1 MNWERARTDE
11 QKEIRIQG
19 ILNTTLHLYR
29 TIEFDKITFALIAK
43 ENQSARSNIYKYFET
58 KEEIFLEYLS
68 REIALWSSAVCEDY
82 HKGKIKEIT
91 NSTDFARYWFEK
103 FMRYRDMVE
112 ILNLL
117 YTTLEKNVSLD
128 SLRKIKRS
136 MSAVISQL
144 NVVLM
149 NTGIFPDHQAV
160 RDFLEATLS
169 FNMGFFPLL
178 SMTEK
183 QKEAMIL
190 EGLPVD
196 ETRVQSLYIRS
207 ISSFI
212 DSYKTK

>member
-11 QKEIRIQG
+11 QKEVRIQE
-19 ILNTTLHLYR
+19 ILKTTLHLYR
-29 TIEFDKITFALIAK
+29 TIELDKITFALIAK
-43 ENQSARSNIYKYFET
+43 ENHSARSNIYKYFET
-58 KEEIFLEYLS
+58 KEEIFLEFLS
-68 REIALWSSAVCEDY
+68 REIASWSSAVCADFTN
-82 HKGKIKEIT
+82 GKMKEIT
-91 NSTDFARYWFEK
+91 NSNHFARYWFDK
-103 FMRYRDMVE
+103 FMGYSDMVE

-136 MSAVISQL
+136 MFAVISQL
-144 NVVLM
+144 SEILM
-149 NTGIFPDHQAV
+149 KTGLFPDLQAV

-212 DSYKTK
+212 DSYKA